1 MVASSAHPRMTV
13 ILAEPTRG
21 SPMRSVPAVAL
32 LIAVSALAGGWSW
45 TSAAEPSAAT
55 PMPAAPAHAPP
66 APASSAA
73 GNDNEAAARHAKR
86 TACINQARAKKLVG
100 PQKTAFIKGCIDT
113 P

>member
-1 MVASSAHPRMTV
+1 MTV

-21 SPMRSVPAVAL
+21 SPMRSVPTVAL

-45 TSAAEPSAAT
+45 TAAAEPPAT
-55 PMPAAPAHAPP
+55 APTPAASAHAP
-66 APASSAA
+66 PASSAA

-86 TACINQARAKKLVG
+86 TACINQARAKTLVG

>member
-1 MVASSAHPRMTV
+1 
-13 ILAEPTRG
+13 
-21 SPMRSVPAVAL
+21 MRSVPAIAL

-45 TSAAEPSAAT
+45 VAAEPPAAAPT
-55 PMPAAPAHAPP
+55 PAAPAHAPP
-66 APASSAA
+66 PPASSAA